1 MNELLTYLL
10 TYLHWIVCT
19 TTGDQ
24 IVAVISSK
32 KGLVWDESEK
42 VRESFNDTFY
52 CLHLIRSC
60 PISTKDFGEEK
71 EEKKHAP
78 LDDSNC

>member
-1 MNELLTYLL
+1 M
-10 TYLHWIVCT
+10 VP
-19 TTGDQ
+19 
-24 IVAVISSK
+24 VIYIKRS
-32 KGLVWDESEK
+32 LVWDESEK
-42 VRESFNDTFY
+42 VREFFNSTFY

-60 PISTKDFGEEK
+60 PISTKDFGEEEK